1 MKKSSKKKLITYAA
15 ITAVLAVFCFWQ
27 NNMLT
32 VSEYSYKTDKIEAE
46 LDGFKIVQISDLHNK
61 SFGKKQKRLMEKIK
75 KLSPDIIVITG
86 DIADSNHTD
95 IPKALEFVEE
105 SVKIAETYY
114 ITGNHEY
121 WLDDGEFAEIIDG
134 IEEAGAVYL
143 SDETVNVTKNGKS
156 FALTGVDDLS
166 LVNFSDRCPKL
177 DGSKLNVILAHEP
190 QYIEAYSVHG
200 NVDLVLSGHAH
211 GGQFAL
217 PFIGGIVAP
226 DQGFFPEYTEGLHK
240 MGDTSMIISRGLG
253 NSVIPLR
260 LLNYPEIVCVTIEK
274 E

>member
-1 MKKSSKKKLITYAA
+1 MKKLSKKKLIIYAA
-15 ITAVLAVFCFWQ
+15 VIAVLAVFCIWQ

-61 SFGKKQKRLMEKIK
+61 SFGKNQKRLIEKIK

-95 IPKALEFVEE
+95 IPKTLEFVEE
-105 SVKIAETYY
+105 SVKIAKTYY

-121 WLDDGEFAEIIDG
+121 WLDDSEFAEITES
-134 IEEAGAVYL
+134 IENLGAVYL
-143 SDETVNVTKNGKS
+143 SDETVNVAKNGKS

-166 LVNFSDRCPKL
+166 LVNFSDHCPKL
-177 DGSKLNVILAHEP
+177 DGDTLNVVLAHEP
-190 QYIEAYSVHG
+190 QFFADYSFHG

-211 GGQFAL
+211 GGQFIL
-217 PFIGGIVAP
+217 PFIGGVVAP
-226 DQGFFPEYTEGLHK
+226 DQGFFPEYTEGMHK
-240 MGDTSMIISRGLG
+240 MGNTSMIISRGLG
-253 NSVIPLR
+253 NSVIPVR
-260 LLNYPEIVCVTIEK
+260 LFNYPEIVCVTLEK